1 MRDVSL
7 NLVPQAAS
15 LPHPR
20 PQPEAK
26 TQPKLSALIYAS
38 DKFLSTYKI
47 LMFPIY
53 WKRLMQLSPQW
64 VRQPKYKC
72 TKNSKT
78 LGVMQ
83 LLLQPFDGEPL
94 GANCESFIS
103 APPALALGLMHRGYL
118 IFSEWWKNEWNYQQI
133 FMSLKIF
140 SIFLNYWFLFWLF
153 WFVLRIW
160 RRWKGNREPCGAL
173 GQVGWI

>member
-1 MRDVSL
+1 M
-7 NLVPQAAS
+7 PQAAS
-15 LPHPR
+15 FSTLGPNL
-20 PQPEAK
+20 EAK

-78 LGVMQ
+78 LEMMQ
-83 LLLQPFDGEPL
+83 LLLNCNEAL
-94 GANCESFIS
+94 WANCESFIS
-103 APPALALGLMHRGYL
+103 APQPWPWAWCTVD
-118 IFSEWWKNEWNYQQI
+118 SNT
-133 FMSLKIF
+133 
-140 SIFLNYWFLFWLF
+140 FLNDEEWVKLSTDIYEFENIQYLHLVASSFLFLTFDLF
-153 WFVLRIW
+153 LEFEED
-160 RRWKGNREPCGAL
+160 GRETGEPYGAL
-173 GQVGWI
+173 GPGQDDS